1 VVETI
6 GIFAGFVL
14 GIAASWL
21 FWRWQLIIKPKFAV
35 STKIVVRP
43 SRNDPSIP
51 FFQIKVVNLSS
62 RPIINMRAQFGVHEL
77 NNSPGGPRRLTI
89 HSISLKPSG
98 ETIIGPYVRP
108 IDPWSITDAHYYT
121 SFPDSSVR
129 KLLEQKPERRLVLT
143 IQATDAES
151 TTTVLKRFTYTA
163 NDLVEGQFESG
174 GGLNIISLDTKCDT
188 DIATVQL

>member
-1 VVETI
+1 MI

-35 STKIVVRP
+35 SSKVAARP
-43 SRNDPSIP
+43 SRSDPNIP
-51 FFQIKVVNLSS
+51 FFQIKIVNLSS

-77 NNSPGGPRRLTI
+77 NNSNTGPRRLTV
-89 HSISLKPSG
+89 HNISLKPSG
-98 ETIIGPYVRP
+98 ETIIGPHVGHV
-108 IDPWSITDAHYYT
+108 DPWSITEAHYYT
-121 SFPDSSVR
+121 SAPDSSVR
-129 KLLEQKPERRLVLT
+129 TLLEQKPSHRRLVLT

-163 NDLVEGQFESG
+163 EDLVEGQFESG
-174 GGLNIISLDTKCDT
+174 GSLNITPFGGSSDNGTIHSGG
-188 DIATVQL
+188 

>member
-1 VVETI
+1 MVEMI
-6 GIFAGFVL
+6 GILAGFVL
-14 GIAASWL
+14 GIVASWL

-35 STKIVVRP
+35 SSKIAVRP
-43 SRNDPSIP
+43 SRSDPNIP
-51 FFQIKVVNLSS
+51 FFQIKIVNLSS

-77 NNSPGGPRRLTI
+77 NNSSTGPKRLTI
-89 HSISLKPSG
+89 HNISLKPSG

-108 IDPWSITDAHYYT
+108 ADPWSITDAHYYT
-121 SFPDSSVR
+121 SSPDSSVR
-129 KLLEQKPERRLVLT
+129 KLLEQKSDRRLVLT

-174 GGLNIISLDTKCDT
+174 GSLNIAPFEAGGRCFIV
-188 DIATVQL
+188 DI